1 VTASSHPYRDV
12 AVASVFNTRQARVLE
27 GYDSLGIAIEA
38 VLGSLDQIGLPAN
51 RIDGVFGQFSSE
63 LVYALGLGPSYV
75 SSPGMGGIPAILD
88 AAQAIAAGQVTAA
101 VISGGGAGVYTE
113 RESVAPWTRISNE
126 FVIPF
131 GMYTALEFALIAR
144 RHMATY
150 GTTPEML
157 ATVAATIRNNGHVNP
172 EACYFGRGPFTAE
185 DVLASRMI
193 ADPFH
198 LLDCSM
204 TAEGGASIVLTSAEV
219 AKELDAQP
227 VWILGGGV
235 DHTGP
240 SYQHPPSFDVVGSGP
255 GAIPNGWVGRRAA
268 HLAFATAGLGPS
280 DVDVAELYDPF
291 SFEIIR
297 QLEAFGFCDEGEGGP
312 FVLDGQVAPGGALP
326 ITTDGG
332 LMSFSHGGQSVQL
345 LQRVVRA
352 VQQLQGTCPTTQ
364 IEGAEVALASNGG
377 AGAFFTDVM
386 LLGKVRP

>member
-1 VTASSHPYRDV
+1 MQRHPYREV
-12 AVASVFNTRQARVLE
+12 AIAAVFNTQQARVLE

-38 VLGSLDQIGLPAN
+38 VLGVLGSAGLPAHQV
-51 RIDGVFGQFSSE
+51 DGVFGQFAHE
-63 LVYALGLGPSYV
+63 LPYLLGMGPTHV

-88 AAQAIAAGQVTAA
+88 AANAIAAGQVSAA
-101 VISGGGAGVYTE
+101 LVSGGGAGVYTDTA
-113 RESVAPWTRISNE
+113 SVAPWTRISNE

-144 RHMATY
+144 RHMHVY

-157 ATVAATIRNNGHVNP
+157 ATAAATVRNNGHVNP
-172 EACYFGRGPFTAE
+172 AACYYGRGPFTAD

-204 TAEGGASIVLTSAEV
+204 TAEGGAAILLTSASL
-219 AKELDAQP
+219 AADLSSTP

-240 SYQHPPSFDVVGSGP
+240 SYQHPPSFDAVGSGP
-255 GAIPNGWVGRRAA
+255 DAVPNGWVGRRAA
-268 HLAFATAGLGPS
+268 ERSFAMAGLSPT

-297 QLEAFGFCDEGEGGP
+297 QLEAFGFCKEGEGGS
-312 FVLDGQVAPGGALP
+312 FVLDGQVAPDGSLP

-345 LQRVVRA
+345 LQRVIRA
-352 VQQLQGTCPTTQ
+352 VQQLQGACPTTQ
-364 IEGAEVALASNGG
+364 IAGAEVAIASNGG
-377 AGAFFTDVM
+377 AGAFFNDVI
-386 LLGKVRP
+386 LLGKERP

>member
-1 VTASSHPYRDV
+1 MHGSHPYRDV
-12 AVASVFNTRQARVLE
+12 AIAGVFNTRQARVLE
-27 GYDSLGIAIEA
+27 GWDSLGIATEA
-38 VLGSLDQIGLPAN
+38 VLGVLDQVGLPAN
-51 RIDGVFGQFSSE
+51 RVDGVFGQFSSE
-63 LVYALGLGPSYV
+63 LVYDLGMGPTHV

-101 VISGGGAGVYTE
+101 IISGGGAGVYTE
-113 RESVAPWTRISNE
+113 RSSVAPWTRISNE

-144 RHMATY
+144 RHMHEF
-150 GTTPEML
+150 GTTPEMM
-157 ATVAATIRNNGHVNP
+157 ATAAATIRNNGHVNP
-172 EACYFGRGPFTAE
+172 EACYHGRGPFTAE

-204 TAEGGASIVLTSAEV
+204 TAEGGAALLLTSADL
-219 AKELDAQP
+219 AADLDTTP

-240 SYQHPPSFDVVGSGP
+240 SYMHPPSFDVVGS
-255 GAIPNGWVGRRAA
+255 AADAVPNGWVGRRAA
-268 HLAFATAGLGPS
+268 ETTFSMAGLSPT

-297 QLEAFGFCDEGEGGP
+297 QLEAFGFCGEGDGGH
-312 FVLDGQVAPGGALP
+312 FVLDGEVAPDGSLP

-345 LQRVVRA
+345 LQRVIRA
-352 VQQLQGTCPTTQ
+352 AQQIQGACRTTQ

-377 AGAFFTDVM
+377 AGAFFSDVI
-386 LLGKVRP
+386 LLGKERP